1 MRIKGFICLLLAAIT
16 TLSLCACTG
25 SSETASS
32 TPNSDDN
39 KQWREP
45 AQKENTE
52 EFVDTDGNFKFDT
65 VELTLSDEY
74 AIVIPS
80 GDEQAKRSA
89 ATLQSFFAETQE
101 LELSVITDFT
111 EESDFEILVG
121 KTNRSESNKSLKE
134 NELEV
139 SVKNTK
145 LIFDGGHHVTV
156 NSAVDKFIRLAP
168 EKGKA
173 CVFKVTTDFSSTALD
188 GYEYVWGDEFEGTD
202 LNFNKWD
209 FEARMAAGSPSIELS
224 WDKETIN
231 VEDGRLKLRSLRY
244 YNPNNESTQYKVPF
258 STLTKYKMNYV
269 YGYAEIRCRMP
280 FFAGSWPSFWALS
293 GNIKNGR
300 YDESAQDDW
309 AYSIEIDVFEAFG
322 QESTL
327 SAAMHRWYKAENYN
341 YGQIH
346 NDPTSGTHTS
356 YGDEEN
362 WKAWDW
368 ADHGADLSKLEQ
380 EYHLY
385 GFEWTD
391 KEVAMYVDG
400 EKYAFYDI
408 TKSWDKYDDMSHF
421 HDPIY
426 LMFNN
431 HLMTDD
437 STLIQ
442 TTVISRD
449 NTKLPGGYFIDWI
462 RVYQKPGVGKLYLD
476 ETPRI
481 YPGR

>member
-1 MRIKGFICLLLAAIT
+1 MRIKGFICLLLVAIM
-16 TLSLCACTG
+16 TLSLCACAG
-25 SSETASS
+25 SSEIASS
-32 TPNSDDN
+32 ASNSNNDN

-45 AQKENTE
+45 VQKENTE

-65 VELTLSDEY
+65 VELALSDEY
-74 AIVIPS
+74 VIVVPS
-80 GDEQAKRSA
+80 GDEQAKKSA
-89 ATLQSFFAETQE
+89 NTLQAFLANTQE

-111 EESDFEILVG
+111 EASDFEILVG

-139 SVKNTK
+139 SVKNAK
-145 LIFDGGHHVTV
+145 LVFDGGHYVTV
-156 NSAVDKFIRLAP
+156 NSAVDKFVRLAP

-173 CVFKVTTDFSSTALD
+173 CVFKVETDFSSTALD
-188 GYEYVWGDEFEGTD
+188 GYEYVWGDEFEGND
-202 LNFNKWD
+202 LDFSKWD
-209 FEARMAAGSPSIELS
+209 FEARMAAGSPTIELS

-231 VEDGRLKLRSLRY
+231 VEDGRLKLHSLRY

-280 FFAGSWPSFWALS
+280 FFAGSWPSYWALS
-293 GNIKNGR
+293 GNIKNGK
-300 YDESAQDDW
+300 YDESAQADW
-309 AYSIEIDVFEAFG
+309 AYGIEIDVFEGFG
-322 QESTL
+322 QESRIT
-327 SAAMHRWYKAENYN
+327 SASHRWYKKENFDYDKI
-341 YGQIH
+341 YGT
-346 NDPTSGTHTS
+346 NTGSHTS
-356 YGDEEN
+356 VSLG
-362 WKAWDW
+362 AWDW
-368 ADHGADLSKLEQ
+368 ADHDVDLNTLEQ

-391 KEVAMYVDG
+391 KEIVIYVDG
-400 EKYAFYDI
+400 EVQSTTDI
-408 TKSWDKYDDMSHF
+408 TKSWDEYDDMSHF

-449 NTKLPGGYFIDWI
+449 KTKLPGEYYIDWL

-476 ETPRI
+476 ETPRV